1 MGAIL
6 EGAEALK
13 NPVNA
18 VVFIAILVGAYFF
31 IKWVLTDDEDSE

>member
-13 NPVNA
+13 NPVN
-18 VVFIAILVGAYFF
+18 VVIFIAILVAGYYFVR
-31 IKWVLTDDEDSE
+31 WVLKDDEDK

>member
-13 NPVNA
+13 DPVNLII
-18 VVFIAILVGAYFF
+18 FLAILVAGYYFV
-31 IKWVLTDDEDSE
+31 KGVLKDDK

>member
-18 VVFIAILVGAYFF
+18 VIFLAILVGGYYFVR
-31 IKWVLTDDEDSE
+31 WVLKDDDEK

>member
-18 VVFIAILVGAYFF
+18 VIFIGILVGGYYFV
-31 IKWVLTDDEDSE
+31 KWVLKDDDEQ

>member
-18 VVFIAILVGAYFF
+18 VIFIAILVGGYFF
-31 IKWVLTDDEDSE
+31 VKWVLKDDDEK

>member
-13 NPVNA
+13 NPVNL
-18 VVFIAILVGAYFF
+18 VIFLAILVGGYYFV
-31 IKWVLTDDEDSE
+31 KWVLKDDEEK

>member
-13 NPVNA
+13 NPINA
-18 VVFIAILVGAYFF
+18 VVFIAILAGGYYF
-31 IKWVLTDDEDSE
+31 IKWVLKDDDEQ